1 MPSASPTV
9 QDSPHGSFRQ
19 ADMRGAGM
27 GRGGNMGGMGG
38 MGMRGPGMRDMGMRG
53 PGAREGPGVVRDTG
67 MSELALRS
75 MAMRDPGMRDGGMH
89 RGGRGPATYGGA
101 YGGAYGGGAGPRREW
116 GAQEQRRWGGGGGYV
131 SGIPAPGVAPYDS
144 PPETTYVEMEDD
156 PTAHDSPP
164 SYHRAGDVNPHIA
177 MLRRRRAM
185 YSSSRSHYL
194 SALIKQNLPYIV
206 IAVLLILLLV
216 QNRRQQQL
224 ATVSNGGNGAA
235 GGAGAGR
242 GAAGAG
248 TKSAAGEKA
257 EAGKGGGGQAGAGQA
272 QSGAG
277 AAKNPVDPRVLQQQG
292 GAQQQQPQ
300 PRAEAAGAAGAAGGG
315 LTAGAAGGGLTA
327 GAAGGG
333 RAGASGGGMAATAAG
348 TGAARAAGAAGGGAG
363 TTAGAAGAAGGGDVD
378 ASSSHF
384 DPQSDLSDTEKRRE
398 LVKAILE
405 DPNSKVA
412 KEVTRNNVFREHMPT
427 FGFVQFASYRMGESK
442 FAVVGLASRV
452 LKTSRELGRCL
463 WKEKHGGHRVT
474 GQLVAYYPGDDHNKR
489 YEAVVLVCE
498 LEESTAQDFGGILVV
513 TVDKEDIVSYIEDQ
527 GQFPSANPAPP
538 YPHRLTYCSPPLATK
553 LIPMR
558 VYEWIEYHLHVGV
571 DRVVLYDAGAL
582 DPEIMGLIEGFV
594 EGGYVQIVDMRRVEQ
609 FDIWESGRLLAM
621 NDCVHQHAFT
631 SQWVFFAELSEY
643 FSSRSGEDMA
653 AVLSRFEGRPYVS
666 FGSRWWSLEKCVQ
679 VDGAGGGVGM
689 GAGAGADAARTAGTT
704 GAGATAGAGGGGGAA
719 AAGTAGTAGAAGGG
733 GAAAAGTGGGTA
745 VERMRFHWPQL
756 FCTNKDEYPRAEM
769 CLGEFGYRRVAVD
782 PRQVMTVLVHRT
794 SVPEMGGDDL
804 DASEARFNRYPL
816 LTEETRKACQREVR
830 PGEVVEWW
838 VRDAEVAEIAEKAR
852 KSPKGRPRVGSELAS
867 ARR

>member
-1 MPSASPTV
+1 
-9 QDSPHGSFRQ
+9 
-19 ADMRGAGM
+19 
-27 GRGGNMGGMGG
+27 
-38 MGMRGPGMRDMGMRG
+38 
-53 PGAREGPGVVRDTG
+53 
-67 MSELALRS
+67 
-75 MAMRDPGMRDGGMH
+75 MRDPGMRDGGMH
-89 RGGRGPATYGGA
+89 RGGRGPAA
-101 YGGAYGGGAGPRREW
+101 YGGPYGAYAGGAGPRREW
-116 GAQEQRRWGGGGGYV
+116 GAQEQWRWGAGGGYV
-131 SGIPAPGVAPYDS
+131 SGIPASGIAPYDS

-164 SYHRAGDVNPHIA
+164 SYHRASDVNPHIA

-206 IAVLLILLLV
+206 IAVLLILLLI
-216 QNRRQQQL
+216 QNRRQQL
-224 ATVSNGGNGAA
+224 APASNGGTGAA
-235 GGAGAGR
+235 GGAGAG
-242 GAAGAG
+242 GGGAGAG

-257 EAGKGGGGQAGAGQA
+257 EAGKGGGGQGGAGQA
-272 QSGAG
+272 Q
-277 AAKNPVDPRVLQQQG
+277 
-292 GAQQQQPQ
+292 
-300 PRAEAAGAAGAAGGG
+300 
-315 LTAGAAGGGLTA
+315 
-327 GAAGGG
+327 
-333 RAGASGGGMAATAAG
+333 G
-348 TGAARAAGAAGGGAG
+348 TGAAGAAGAAGGGAG
-363 TTAGAAGAAGGGDVD
+363 TTAGTAGAAAGGDTG
-378 ASSSHF
+378 ASSHF

-405 DPNSKVA
+405 DPNSKIA

-427 FGFVQFASYRMGESK
+427 FGFVQFASYRMSESK

-513 TVDKEDIVSYIEDQ
+513 TVDKEDIVAYIEDQ
-527 GQFPSANPAPP
+527 GQYPSANPAPP

-558 VYEWIEYHLHVGV
+558 IYEWIEYHLHVGV

-594 EGGYVQIVDMRRVEQ
+594 EGGFVQIVDMRRVEQ

-631 SQWVFFAELSEY
+631 SQWVFFAEMSEY

-679 VDGAGGGVGM
+679 VEGAGGG
-689 GAGAGADAARTAGTT
+689 
-704 GAGATAGAGGGGGAA
+704 AGGG
-719 AAGTAGTAGAAGGG
+719 
-733 GAAAAGTGGGTA
+733 
-745 VERMRFHWPQL
+745 L

-852 KSPKGRPRVGSELAS
+852 KSPKGRPRVSSVLSS

>member
-1 MPSASPTV
+1 
-9 QDSPHGSFRQ
+9 
-19 ADMRGAGM
+19 
-27 GRGGNMGGMGG
+27 
-38 MGMRGPGMRDMGMRG
+38 
-53 PGAREGPGVVRDTG
+53 
-67 MSELALRS
+67 
-75 MAMRDPGMRDGGMH
+75 
-89 RGGRGPATYGGA
+89 
-101 YGGAYGGGAGPRREW
+101 
-116 GAQEQRRWGGGGGYV
+116 
-131 SGIPAPGVAPYDS
+131 
-144 PPETTYVEMEDD
+144 
-156 PTAHDSPP
+156 
-164 SYHRAGDVNPHIA
+164 
-177 MLRRRRAM
+177 
-185 YSSSRSHYL
+185 
-194 SALIKQNLPYIV
+194 
-206 IAVLLILLLV
+206 
-216 QNRRQQQL
+216 
-224 ATVSNGGNGAA
+224 
-235 GGAGAGR
+235 
-242 GAAGAG
+242 
-248 TKSAAGEKA
+248 
-257 EAGKGGGGQAGAGQA
+257 
-272 QSGAG
+272 
-277 AAKNPVDPRVLQQQG
+277 
-292 GAQQQQPQ
+292 
-300 PRAEAAGAAGAAGGG
+300 
-315 LTAGAAGGGLTA
+315 
-327 GAAGGG
+327 
-333 RAGASGGGMAATAAG
+333 MAATAGG
-348 TGAARAAGAAGGGAG
+348 TGAAGAAGAAGGGAG
-363 TTAGAAGAAGGGDVD
+363 TTAGTAGAAAGGDTG
-378 ASSSHF
+378 ASSHF

-405 DPNSKVA
+405 DPNSKIA

-427 FGFVQFASYRMGESK
+427 FGFVQFASYRMSESK

-474 GQLVAYYPGDDHNKR
+474 GQLVGDDHNKR

-513 TVDKEDIVSYIEDQ
+513 TVDKEDIVAYIEDQ
-527 GQFPSANPAPP
+527 GQYPSANPAPP

-558 VYEWIEYHLHVGV
+558 IYEWIEYHLHVGV

-594 EGGYVQIVDMRRVEQ
+594 EGGFVQIVDMRRVEQ

-631 SQWVFFAELSEY
+631 SQWVFFAEMSEY

-679 VDGAGGGVGM
+679 VEGAGGGAGGGVGRGAGGRSLLAVAGGGGGGGSALRSVGNST
-689 GAGAGADAARTAGTT
+689 GAGAGAGGDAARTAGTT
-704 GAGATAGAGGGGGAA
+704 GAGATAGAAGGGDAA
-719 AAGTAGTAGAAGGG
+719 TAGTAGAAGG
-733 GAAAAGTGGGTA
+733 TGGGTAGAAGGGGGGVGASGGGAGAAAGMGTAGAAGATAAATATTTITTATAAVTTAEPPPAASPVWA

-852 KSPKGRPRVGSELAS
+852 KSPKGRPRVSSVLSS

>member
-1 MPSASPTV
+1 
-9 QDSPHGSFRQ
+9 
-19 ADMRGAGM
+19 
-27 GRGGNMGGMGG
+27 
-38 MGMRGPGMRDMGMRG
+38 
-53 PGAREGPGVVRDTG
+53 
-67 MSELALRS
+67 
-75 MAMRDPGMRDGGMH
+75 MRDPGMR
-89 RGGRGPATYGGA
+89 GGRGPAA
-101 YGGAYGGGAGPRREW
+101 YGGAYGAYAGGAGPRREW
-116 GAQEQRRWGGGGGYV
+116 GAQEQRRWGAGGGYV
-131 SGIPAPGVAPYDS
+131 SGIPATGVAPYDS

-164 SYHRAGDVNPHIA
+164 SYHRASDVNPHIA

-206 IAVLLILLLV
+206 IAVLLILLLI
-216 QNRRQQQL
+216 QNRRQQL
-224 ATVSNGGNGAA
+224 APASNGGTGAA
-235 GGAGAGR
+235 GGAGAG
-242 GAAGAG
+242 GGGAG
-248 TKSAAGEKA
+248 SGAKSAAGEKA
-257 EAGKGGGGQAGAGQA
+257 EAGKGAGGQGGPGQA
-272 QSGAG
+272 QSVPAP
-277 AAKNPVDPRVLQQQG
+277 AKIPVDPRVLQQQG
-292 GAQQQQPQ
+292 GAQPQQQQ
-300 PRAEAAGAAGAAGGG
+300 VQAVGAAGGG

-333 RAGASGGGMAATAAG
+333 RAGASGRGMAATAGG
-348 TGAARAAGAAGGGAG
+348 TGAAGAAGGGAG
-363 TTAGAAGAAGGGDVD
+363 TTAGAAGAASGGDT
-378 ASSSHF
+378 STSSHF

-405 DPNSKVA
+405 DPNSRIA

-427 FGFVQFASYRMGESK
+427 FGFVQFASYRMSESK

-513 TVDKEDIVSYIEDQ
+513 TVDKEDIVAYIEDQ
-527 GQFPSANPAPP
+527 GQYPSANPAPP

-558 VYEWIEYHLHVGV
+558 IYEWIEYHLHVGV

-582 DPEIMGLIEGFV
+582 DPEIMALIEGFV

-631 SQWVFFAELSEY
+631 SQWVFFAEMSEY

-679 VDGAGGGVGM
+679 VEGAGGG
-689 GAGAGADAARTAGTT
+689 
-704 GAGATAGAGGGGGAA
+704 AGGG
-719 AAGTAGTAGAAGGG
+719 
-733 GAAAAGTGGGTA
+733 
-745 VERMRFHWPQL
+745 L

-852 KSPKGRPRVGSELAS
+852 KSPKGRPLVSSVLS
-867 ARR
+867 FARR

>member
-1 MPSASPTV
+1 
-9 QDSPHGSFRQ
+9 
-19 ADMRGAGM
+19 
-27 GRGGNMGGMGG
+27 
-38 MGMRGPGMRDMGMRG
+38 
-53 PGAREGPGVVRDTG
+53 
-67 MSELALRS
+67 
-75 MAMRDPGMRDGGMH
+75 
-89 RGGRGPATYGGA
+89 
-101 YGGAYGGGAGPRREW
+101 
-116 GAQEQRRWGGGGGYV
+116 
-131 SGIPAPGVAPYDS
+131 
-144 PPETTYVEMEDD
+144 MEDD

-164 SYHRAGDVNPHIA
+164 SYHRAVDVNPHIA

-206 IAVLLILLLV
+206 IAVLLILLLI

-235 GGAGAGR
+235 GGAGAGG

-248 TKSAAGEKA
+248 AKSAAGEKA

-272 QSGAG
+272 HGRGTDGGDSGRG
-277 AAKNPVDPRVLQQQG
+277 GGQGRQEEVLQPQQG
-292 GAQQQQPQ
+292 GQAQRGAQAQQ
-300 PRAEAAGAAGAAGGG
+300 E
-315 LTAGAAGGGLTA
+315 
-327 GAAGGG
+327 
-333 RAGASGGGMAATAAG
+333 
-348 TGAARAAGAAGGGAG
+348 GGAG
-363 TTAGAAGAAGGGDVD
+363 TTAGAAGAAAAGGEADTFG
-378 ASSSHF
+378 HF

-427 FGFVQFASYRMGESK
+427 FGFVQFASYRMSESK

-474 GQLVAYYPGDDHNKR
+474 GAARGGKELEMGEMDGIGEGGEQDGVGREIAVEVRGTYYPGDDHNKR

-527 GQFPSANPAPP
+527 GQYPSANPAPALP
-538 YPHRLTYCSPPLATK
+538 PPPHLLLAAARHEAH
-553 LIPMR
+553 P
-558 VYEWIEYHLHVGV
+558 H
-571 DRVVLYDAGAL
+571 A

-679 VDGAGGGVGM
+679 VEGAGGGVAGGVGRGTGGRSLLGVAGGGGGGGSALRAM
-689 GAGAGADAARTAGTT
+689 GNGTGAGADAGADAVRTAGTT
-704 GAGATAGAGGGGGAA
+704 GGGATAGAGGGGGAA
-719 AAGTAGTAGAAGGG
+719 TAGTAGATG
-733 GAAAAGTGGGTA
+733 GAAAAAVAGTGGGSVGAAGGGGGGGGVGASGGGAGAAGGGIGTGGAAGTAAGATTAATTTTITTTTAAAAAQPPPAVSPVWA

-830 PGEVVEWW
+830 AGEVVEWW